1 MVKATER
8 ILLCWSHS
16 AGLGVDDIKTA
27 IPGVVTHFC
36 IQEYKKCVTISS
48 VQAIGFCVTIMTII
62 VELQMKN
69 KKDRYRRLAVCLV
82 ARFSSNFEAI
92 TR

>member
-1 MVKATER
+1 MLVT
-8 ILLCWSHS
+8 LLTS

-36 IQEYKKCVTISS
+36 IQEYKTISS